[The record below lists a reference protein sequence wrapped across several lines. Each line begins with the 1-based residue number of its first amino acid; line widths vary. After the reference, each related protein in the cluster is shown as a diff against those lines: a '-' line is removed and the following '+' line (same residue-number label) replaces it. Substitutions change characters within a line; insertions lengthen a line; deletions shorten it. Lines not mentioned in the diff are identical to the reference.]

1 MTIHRLGRSCRSLT
15 HYTETLVISRSVLR
29 LERLRMGGNIFFSI
43 IILGLRVGER
53 ESRSGWKVEGGDRRS
68 VRVLTFLAAKV
79 ALSALVI

>member
-15 HYTETLVISRSVLR
+15 HYTETLVISRSVLQLKR
-29 LERLRMGGNIFFSI
+29 LPMGGNIFFSI
-43 IILGLRVGER
+43 IILGSRVGER
-53 ESRSGWKVEGGDRRS
+53 ESRSGSKVEGGDGRS